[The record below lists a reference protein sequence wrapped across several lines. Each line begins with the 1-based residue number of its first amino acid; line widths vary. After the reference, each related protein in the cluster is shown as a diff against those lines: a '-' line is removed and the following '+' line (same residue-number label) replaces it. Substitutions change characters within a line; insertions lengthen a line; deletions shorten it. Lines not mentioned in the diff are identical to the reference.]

1 MLMAATST
9 AIPASVAGFLT
20 IPIAYPPNASHILY
34 ARAHKSTKT
43 KTNSKGKEKEITFP
57 EGRTLFLVNIPPDAT
72 EREIMLLFKPSGTV
86 ERVVFDGDEDIEQM
100 LQAEQEDEEMEED
113 SDEEHGQLEGEE
125 DAQPRR
131 KRKVLKGKAKPAAPP
146 VVPLP
151 TRSTRILRRTGR
163 TAHVIFLDASSLSR
177 ALSPAPAAA
186 KLKSRPWP
194 VDSSTP
200 HGLSHYAT
208 LYTALRPPL
217 DVVKAH
223 ADSWIVAFEHA
234 QAEKKH
240 NSKYRKGEAQV
251 DEDGFTLVARGGAY
265 GQSVGGGVGVASKR
279 FQDGSGAGKRHRKKK
294 DPMEKDAFYK
304 FQIHEKKRK
313 GTCIFHL
320 LTTAFSKIYHRLS
333 V

>member
-1 MLMAATST
+1 
-9 AIPASVAGFLT
+9 
-20 IPIAYPPNASHILY
+20 
-34 ARAHKSTKT
+34 
-43 KTNSKGKEKEITFP
+43 
-57 EGRTLFLVNIPPDAT
+57 
-72 EREIMLLFKPSGTV
+72 MLLFKSSGTV

-100 LQAEQEDEEMEED
+100 LQAEQEDEEMEEG
-113 SDEEHGQLEGEE
+113 SDEKNEEGGGQE
-125 DAQPRR
+125 DAQPRK
-131 KRKVLKGKAKPAAPP
+131 KRKVLKGKAKPASPP

-151 TRSTRILRRTGR
+151 DRSTRILRRTGR
-163 TAHVIFLDASSLSR
+163 TAHVIFLDTSSLAR
-177 ALSPAPAAA
+177 ALSSTAAPA
-186 KLKSRPWP
+186 KSKPKSWP
-194 VDSSTP
+194 VDSGTP

-223 ADSWIVAFEHA
+223 ADSWILAFEHA
-234 QAEKKH
+234 QAENKH
-240 NSKYRKGEAQV
+240 DSKYRKGEAQV

-313 GTCIFHL
+313 GTCIRL
-320 LTTAFSKIYHRLS
+320 LLIAALSKNFARLS
-333 V
+333 VQNSWI